1 MTHHNG
7 AAVARVQPE
16 RDRSPAV
23 RVWRCIAAVLALTQL
38 GAPLVADTTAG
49 DFLESGPT
57 NEAAITPSGYAFG
70 IWAVI
75 CVLSVLT
82 TVAVLNF
89 GLGAAWEVDV
99 LVDASIVFVGFSAW
113 LAVAAQ
119 QWLWASVVTFAVM
132 VAALTHIMVLL
143 VRRAEEM
150 TCPRPVAVL
159 ATVTFGCYL
168 GWSSIAVFV
177 NAAAALINRGW
188 PATEL
193 GWQAGI
199 LAVALGA
206 AILLTV
212 VLRAT
217 PGYVAGALWALVGAA
232 VGAAERDFAGLAAA
246 AAAAGALVL
255 ITAMITATRRP
266 RARVR

>member
-16 RDRSPAV
+16 RDRSPSV

-49 DFLESGPT
+49 DYLESGPT
-57 NEAAITPSGYAFG
+57 NEAAITPSGYASRHLG
-70 IWAVI
+70 VV
-75 CVLSVLT
+75 CVPSVLT

-89 GLGAAWEVDV
+89 GLGAAWEVDA

-132 VAALTHIMVLL
+132 IAASTHIMVLL
-143 VRRAEEM
+143 VRRAAEM

-168 GWSSIAVFV
+168 GWSSVAVFV

-193 GWQAGI
+193 GWQTGI

-206 AILLTV
+206 AIWLTV
-212 VLRAT
+212 VCAT

-255 ITAMITATRRP
+255 ITAMNTATRRP

>member
-1 MTHHNG
+1 
-7 AAVARVQPE
+7 V
-16 RDRSPAV
+16 PAPGG
-23 RVWRCIAAVLALTQL
+23 R
-38 GAPLVADTTAG
+38 AG
-49 DFLESGPT
+49 DRDVRLLSG
-57 NEAAITPSGYAFG
+57 
-70 IWAVI
+70 V
-75 CVLSVLT
+75 
-82 TVAVLNF
+82 
-89 GLGAAWEVDV
+89 
-99 LVDASIVFVGFSAW
+99 
-113 LAVAAQ
+113 
-119 QWLWASVVTFAVM
+119 
-132 VAALTHIMVLL
+132 
-143 VRRAEEM
+143 
-150 TCPRPVAVL
+150 
-159 ATVTFGCYL
+159 
-168 GWSSIAVFV
+168 SSIAVFV

-199 LAVALGA
+199 LAVAFGA

>member
-16 RDRSPAV
+16 RDRGPV

-38 GAPLVADTTAG
+38 GAPLVADTMAG

-82 TVAVLNF
+82 TVAVLYF
-89 GLGAAWEVDV
+89 GLGAAWEVEV

-113 LAVAAQ
+113 LTVAAQ
-119 QWLWASVVTFAVM
+119 QWLWASVGTFAVM

-150 TCPRPVAVL
+150 RCPRPVAVL

-188 PATEL
+188 PVTEL

-206 AILLTV
+206 AIFLTV

-217 PGYVAGALWALVGAA
+217 PGYVAGALRALVGAA

-255 ITAMITATRRP
+255 ITAMITATRQL
-266 RARVR
+266 RASVR